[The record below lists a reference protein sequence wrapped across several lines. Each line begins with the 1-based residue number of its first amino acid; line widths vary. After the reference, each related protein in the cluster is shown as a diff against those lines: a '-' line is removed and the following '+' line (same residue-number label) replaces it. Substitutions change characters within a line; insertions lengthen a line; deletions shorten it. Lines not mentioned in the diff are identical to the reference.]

1 MYTESCSAIN
11 YEHSINNVSVVI
23 CANLRP
29 IKFKK
34 RSRIIPAMVIFVRIC
49 VTGTSRGVVNN
60 MIPFFP
66 LDNKAVK
73 LKYFSLTLTLALALI
88 IDTGNGRGDSSSE
101 VNEP

>member
-1 MYTESCSAIN
+1 M
-11 YEHSINNVSVVI
+11 
-23 CANLRP
+23 
-29 IKFKK
+29 FKK

-60 MIPFFP
+60 MTPFFP

-73 LKYFSLTLTLALALI
+73 LKYFSLTLALI
-88 IDTGNGRGDSSSE
+88 IDTGNGRGDSSSK